1 MEGNGRGRK
10 LGREDVAGGI
20 LPKGVLDTSCK
31 PHGRARRASKRD
43 DARMNGVDTFRITE
57 RGPIGYS
64 AVKHC
69 VGKARGATRL
79 GAHKLNALANGY
91 VCGGVKVEQLKERYA
106 QRAANTGVE
115 AGFRIAALQKKI
127 IQAPG
132 RCGNAEYKTPRK
144 ARIALVQVFKRG
156 VAIQHIA
163 CERAAPPNV
172 EKDVER

>member
-31 PHGRARRASKRD
+31 PHGSARCASKRD

-64 AVKHC
+64 AVEHC
-69 VGKARGATRL
+69 VGKSCGSARL

-91 VCGGVKVEQLKERYA
+91 VCGSVKVEQLKERDA
-106 QRAANTGVE
+106 QRAANAGVE
-115 AGFRIAALQKKI
+115 AGFRIATLLKEI
-127 IQAPG
+127 IQASR
-132 RCGNAEYKTPRK
+132 RCGNAKYKAPRK
-144 ARIALVQVFKRG
+144 ARIALVQVFKQG
-156 VAIQHIA
+156 TGIHHVA
-163 CERAAPPNV
+163 CESIAPPNV